1 MARGGARP
9 GAGAPKGDRN
19 GKRKMKV
26 SKILPPGEV
35 LPAETKPQAPDP
47 LEVIPPD
54 LTPMDHFLKVIRD
67 PTQSPDRR
75 DRAAAV
81 LLPFMHEKAGAKKG
95 KKEEQG
101 EKAKTAA
108 SGKFAVP
115 SAPRLVQGGKA

>member
-19 GKRKMKV
+19 GMRKLKMKV
-26 SKILPPGEV
+26 SPPGEYI
-35 LPAETKPQAPDP
+35 PAAEAKTPPDRP
-47 LEVIPPD
+47 IEEIPAD
-54 LTPMDHFLKVIRD
+54 LTPLDHFLKVIRD

-95 KKEEQG
+95 KKEEQD

-108 SGKFAVP
+108 SGRYAVP
-115 SAPRLVQGGKA
+115 APPKLTVAK